1 MKITWNLIQHNENK
15 HKKKK
20 KNLDSQKKK
29 KLEIADSQ
37 FGQLV
42 ECSFT
47 N

>member
-1 MKITWNLIQHNENK
+1 MKITLNLIQHNENK

-20 KNLDSQKKK
+20 KPRFPKKSV
-29 KLEIADSQ
+29 ENADSQ
-37 FGQLV
+37 FGQMV